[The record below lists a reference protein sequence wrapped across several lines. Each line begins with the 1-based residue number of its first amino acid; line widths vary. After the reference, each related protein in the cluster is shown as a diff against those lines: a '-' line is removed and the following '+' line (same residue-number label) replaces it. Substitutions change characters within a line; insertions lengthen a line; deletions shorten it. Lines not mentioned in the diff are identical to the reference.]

1 MPEGALSPAKD
12 GRVIG
17 EGDGVA
23 EGALVTVGVG
33 VDDAVG
39 EGVGD
44 VAAGWFEQA
53 VRSRTTRSSSR
64 MVFSVSSLAVLG
76 V

>member
-1 MPEGALSPAKD
+1 VPEGALSPVKD

-23 EGALVTVGVG
+23 EDGALVAAGVG

-44 VAAGWFEQA
+44 VATGWSEQA
-53 VRSRTTRSSSR
+53 VRSRTTRSSR
-64 MVFSVSSLAVLG
+64 MVFSVSSLAVSG

>member
-1 MPEGALSPAKD
+1 M
-12 GRVIG
+12 G

-23 EGALVTVGVG
+23 EGAVVAVGVG

-39 EGVGD
+39 ERVGD
-44 VAAGWFEQA
+44 VAVGWFEQA
-53 VRSRTTRSSSR
+53 VRNRTTTSSSR
-64 MVFSVSSLAVLG
+64 MVFSVSSLAVSG

>member
-1 MPEGALSPAKD
+1 MPEGALSAVND
-12 GRVIG
+12 GRVMG

-23 EGALVTVGVG
+23 EGALVAVGVG

-53 VRSRTTRSSSR
+53 VRNRTARSSSR
-64 MVFSVSSLAVLG
+64 MVFSVSSLAVSG

>member
-1 MPEGALSPAKD
+1 VPEGALSPAND

-17 EGDGVA
+17 EGDSVA
-23 EGALVTVGVG
+23 ADALVAVGVG

-44 VAAGWFEQA
+44 VATGWFEHA
-53 VRSRTTRSSSR
+53 ARRRTTRSRR
-64 MVFSVSSLAVLG
+64 MVFSVSSLAVSG

>member
-1 MPEGALSPAKD
+1 VPEGALSPAKD

-23 EGALVTVGVG
+23 EGAVVAVGVG
-33 VDDAVG
+33 VDDVVG
-39 EGVGD
+39 ERVGD
-44 VAAGWFEQA
+44 VAVGWFEQA
-53 VRSRTTRSSSR
+53 VRNRTTTSSSR

>member
-1 MPEGALSPAKD
+1 MPEGALSPAND

-17 EGDGVA
+17 EGEGVA
-23 EGALVTVGVG
+23 EGAVVAVGVG

-39 EGVGD
+39 ERVGD
-44 VAAGWFEQA
+44 VAVGWFEQA
-53 VRSRTTRSSSR
+53 VRNRTTTSSSR